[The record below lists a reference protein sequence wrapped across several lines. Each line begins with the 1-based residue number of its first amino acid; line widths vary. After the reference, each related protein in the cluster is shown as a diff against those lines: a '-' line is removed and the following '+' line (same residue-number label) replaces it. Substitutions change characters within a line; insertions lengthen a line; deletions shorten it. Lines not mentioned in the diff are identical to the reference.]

1 MQSNA
6 SERPDGVQCDDATR
20 DAFYSVRARMGEA
33 LDGDNPGEFNRL
45 MAAGDYDAAYERW
58 MSRDKA
64 KWRAAMTEFGE
75 LLDRMRWFVS
85 GVEVPAEV
93 EQAIMASPRR
103 TWKSMLAGAESAI
116 RALAQAHPRLDRIL
130 DNAAARR
137 DEGQVFAEAAR
148 ERRDRLYRERVEWVT
163 RTYLEVRGKYAMGVA
178 GDKAA
183 RMEVAVKYSR
193 INGKKPMCDRTVCN
207 ILAAASGVDAAAQVE
222 TAE

>member
-6 SERPDGVQCDDATR
+6 SERPDGMCCDDATR
-20 DAFYSVRARMGEA
+20 EAFYSVRARMGEA

-58 MSRDKA
+58 MSRDKV
-64 KWRAAMTEFGE
+64 KWQDAMREYGE
-75 LLDRMRWFVS
+75 LLDRIRWFVS

-93 EQAIMASPRR
+93 EQAIRASPRR
-103 TWKSMLAGAESAI
+103 TWKSMLAGVTSAI

-130 DNAAARR
+130 ENAAARR

-163 RTYLEVRGKYAMGVA
+163 RTYLEVRGKYATGVA

-183 RMEVAVKYSR
+183 RMEVAVRYSR

-207 ILAAASGVDAAAQVE
+207 ILAAASGVDAEAQAE